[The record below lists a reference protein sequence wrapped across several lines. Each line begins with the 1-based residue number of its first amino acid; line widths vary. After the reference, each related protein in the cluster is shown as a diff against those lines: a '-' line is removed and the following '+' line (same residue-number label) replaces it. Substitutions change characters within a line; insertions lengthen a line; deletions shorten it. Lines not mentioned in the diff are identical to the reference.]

1 MAIAYDGP
9 YYFHHGW
16 YYLIYELTM
25 DVFGVAF
32 IIGVCWLCIAARF
45 NVNRVLVI
53 TEATGGFGAAFSC

>member
-1 MAIAYDGP
+1 LLTDGP

-32 IIGVCWLCIAARF
+32 IIGCRWQCIAAHFKR
-45 NVNRVLVI
+45 
-53 TEATGGFGAAFSC
+53 